1 VSRRSYSKHMPDF
14 RLITY
19 YSESGR
25 SLVHDMNPWTKAAL
39 LGVVIMLATVLTSV
53 YTLCAM
59 FALTIVFYLAGRL
72 PFRVL
77 LGWYTLPMLFVVTLA
92 VMFVF
97 SEPGED
103 LFRVGIGSTSVGI
116 TDGGVLLLL
125 KLILRALAVVTLSLA
140 VVMTTK
146 YQQIAYM
153 AHRTMPGPLAT
164 VFLLSYRFLFV
175 TTDEVTDILDAM
187 HARNGNM
194 LKGFSRQTRLFA
206 GIFGLGFV
214 HAFERAER
222 ISKAMESRGFT
233 GELPVAQSVG
243 RPSAAGYALV
253 AASLIMVAVAA
264 YSRYIEE
271 FMFGW

>member
-1 VSRRSYSKHMPDF
+1 
-14 RLITY
+14 
-19 YSESGR
+19 
-25 SLVHDMNPWTKAAL
+25 
-39 LGVVIMLATVLTSV
+39 
-53 YTLCAM
+53 
-59 FALTIVFYLAGRL
+59 
-72 PFRVL
+72 
-77 LGWYTLPMLFVVTLA
+77 
-92 VMFVF
+92 MFVF
-97 SEPGED
+97 NEPGND
-103 LFRVGIGSTSVGI
+103 LLRVEIGGVSLGV

-125 KLILRALAVVTLSLA
+125 KLVLRALAVVTLSLA

-146 YQQIAYM
+146 YQQIAYL

-194 LKGFSRQTRLFA
+194 LKGFSTQTRLFA

-233 GELPVAQSVG
+233 GELPAAESVG

-253 AASLIMVAVAA
+253 VATLTIVAVAA
-264 YSRYIEE
+264 YSRYFEE
-271 FMFGW
+271 IMFGW